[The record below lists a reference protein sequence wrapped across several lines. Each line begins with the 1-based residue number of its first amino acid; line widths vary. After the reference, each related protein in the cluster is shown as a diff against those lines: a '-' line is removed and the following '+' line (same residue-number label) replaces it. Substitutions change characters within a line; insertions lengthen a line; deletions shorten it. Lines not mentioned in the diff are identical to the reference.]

1 MRAAI
6 VKSVLSSSVALGIVL
21 LTAAPAVAQD
31 SGSLSDYRLPD
42 PKQTPTPRVQ
52 GPVDPDNPLP
62 AASGTPRPDRTPVTA
77 PAPRAAPR
85 ISIPAPTS
93 TQPSERTATRARPSA
108 TPSPPAEATSAAT
121 PAPSP
126 SPTPTP
132 TQAPAPITPL
142 APATTEAVAEPSAA
156 PDIASAPAS
165 SSNDWLIPG
174 LLGAAVIAGGALLF
188 LRRRRDDDAETSDFG
203 DAPAAPDES
212 PPEPRSTRAEPA
224 PAPAAAPTLPQSA
237 SLPSAIGLAEALPL
251 VTAFSPQ
258 AVRLSLVYA
267 TLQYELDLANS
278 GTVALSPLQIRADLT
293 SAHASLGTR
302 EQLAP
307 APEQLEPK
315 HTTPPLAPGESTVL
329 KGEVRV
335 PLQQVRPLVKGS
347 AQFFVPLVRFCL
359 IAADGSGV
367 RRVFTVGPRDLGSGT
382 LASVRLDAGP
392 RNLRDL
398 DAREIEAARGFAL
411 DPVTVAG

>member
-1 MRAAI
+1 M
-6 VKSVLSSSVALGIVL
+6 
-21 LTAAPAVAQD
+21 
-31 SGSLSDYRLPD
+31 
-42 PKQTPTPRVQ
+42 
-52 GPVDPDNPLP
+52 
-62 AASGTPRPDRTPVTA
+62 
-77 PAPRAAPR
+77 
-85 ISIPAPTS
+85 
-93 TQPSERTATRARPSA
+93 
-108 TPSPPAEATSAAT
+108 
-121 PAPSP
+121 
-126 SPTPTP
+126 
-132 TQAPAPITPL
+132 
-142 APATTEAVAEPSAA
+142 
-156 PDIASAPAS
+156 
-165 SSNDWLIPG
+165 
-174 LLGAAVIAGGALLF
+174 
-188 LRRRRDDDAETSDFG
+188 
-203 DAPAAPDES
+203 
-212 PPEPRSTRAEPA
+212 
-224 PAPAAAPTLPQSA
+224 
-237 SLPSAIGLAEALPL
+237 
-251 VTAFSPQ
+251 TAFSPQ

-267 TLQYELDLANS
+267 TLQYELELANS

-367 RRVFTVGPRDLGSGT
+367 RRVFTVGPRDPGSGT